1 MAPTWAV
8 PGLFFNFFPGLKLL
22 AFDFSVSISNA
33 KNSGQKKRASCM
45 RIGAQTKKLPDKKA
59 KKADKRANMR
69 GTGFI

>member
-1 MAPTWAV
+1 
-8 PGLFFNFFPGLKLL
+8 
-22 AFDFSVSISNA
+22 
-33 KNSGQKKRASCM
+33 M